1 MTYETT
7 QTKLRIFVDFC
18 IGFGIII
25 VSNYMY
31 WGNSMMKYRFSKEIY
46 SKEALLKSA
55 YRFTDIAYLHLDTDE
70 EYYYVTIELKNTNTS
85 ISEQEFQN
93 ALLAEMVRLCVSH
106 QTKNVRELILARA
119 FSSTIIEEVPIE
131 QPPDNDYNINEILTD
146 WFDKYDND
154 KTEQGIV

>member
-1 MTYETT
+1 
-7 QTKLRIFVDFC
+7 
-18 IGFGIII
+18 
-25 VSNYMY
+25 
-31 WGNSMMKYRFSKEIY
+31 MMNYRFSKEIY

-55 YRFTDIAYLHLDTDE
+55 YRFTDIAYLHLDVDH

>member
-131 QPPDNDYNINEILTD
+131 QPPENDYNINEILTD